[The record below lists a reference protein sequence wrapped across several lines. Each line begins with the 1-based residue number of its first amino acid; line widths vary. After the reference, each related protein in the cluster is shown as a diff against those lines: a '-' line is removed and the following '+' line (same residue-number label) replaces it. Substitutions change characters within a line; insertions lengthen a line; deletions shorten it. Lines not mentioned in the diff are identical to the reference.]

1 MEPISSRTG
10 SRMIPTALAL
20 LAGTCSFAVEPPS
33 IPPSELVKRTVAN
46 EMKIDDRTVKF
57 MFRERKETP
66 NGSQTRLMV
75 ETRDAMAAMVV
86 AINDRPLSQ
95 EQRQDEYGRMQHFIN
110 DPEELDRKRKK
121 EREDTERVQR
131 ILRAL
136 PDAFLY
142 EYDGTETGKPGVG
155 KPGEELLRL
164 KFHPN
169 PKYEPPSRVEQ
180 VLTGM
185 QGTLLIDAKEQHIAK
200 IEGDLARDVGFGWG
214 ILGRLDRGGRFQV
227 EQADIT
233 EDNWAITRM
242 ELAMTGKVLLF
253 KSLNIKSTEVF
264 SDFHPVPA
272 NLTFTQGVQL
282 LKQQKATVTENQAE
296 NGRDQ

>member
-1 MEPISSRTG
+1 
-10 SRMIPTALAL
+10 
-20 LAGTCSFAVEPPS
+20 
-33 IPPSELVKRTVAN
+33 
-46 EMKIDDRTVKF
+46 
-57 MFRERKETP
+57 
-66 NGSQTRLMV
+66 
-75 ETRDAMAAMVV
+75 MAAMVV

-142 EYDGTETGKPGVG
+142 EYDGTEIGKPGVG
-155 KPGEELLRL
+155 KTGEELLRL

-180 VLTGM
+180 VLTVM
-185 QGTLLIDAKEQHIAK
+185 QGILLIDVKEQHIAK
-200 IEGDLARDVGFGWG
+200 IEGNLAKDVGFGWG
-214 ILGRLDRGGRFQV
+214 ILGRLDRGGRFLV

-233 EDNWAITRM
+233 DNNWAITRM

>member
-20 LAGTCSFAVEPPS
+20 LAGTCSLAVEPPS

-57 MFRERKETP
+57 LFRERKQTP

-142 EYDGTETGKPGVG
+142 EYDGTEIGKPGVG
-155 KPGEELLRL
+155 KTGEELLRL

-180 VLTGM
+180 VLTVM
-185 QGTLLIDAKEQHIAK
+185 QGILLIDVKEQHIAK
-200 IEGDLARDVGFGWG
+200 IEGNLAKDVGFGWG
-214 ILGRLDRGGRFQV
+214 ILGRLDRGGRFLV

-233 EDNWAITRM
+233 DNNWAITRM

-253 KSLNIKSTEVF
+253 KSLNINSTEVF

-272 NLTFTQGVQL
+272 NLTFAQGVQL
-282 LKQQKATVTENQAE
+282 LKEQKTTVTENQAE
-296 NGRDQ
+296 NGGGK